1 MTAGFLAGSDLSP
14 NAIERARQRMAGR
27 YVDLTS
33 SNPTHN
39 GHLYPANGLARAAG
53 DYWATRRYTPDA
65 RGGMPAREAIAAYY
79 RDRTSE
85 PGISAESLF
94 LTASTSEAYSLLFAL
109 LAEPGDNIL
118 APRVSYPLFDLLA
131 EIHHVALRPYEMDEA
146 AGWAIDEASLL
157 AQSDER
163 TRAVLIVSPHNPTGM
178 VVERPL
184 TALTRLGL
192 PLICDEVFAEFAY
205 AKGPAPVFS
214 ALHPELPIFLLNGIS
229 KMFAL
234 PDLKLGWIGLNPP
247 AERGFGARLEVLND
261 TFLGASGL
269 AQTILPAL
277 FAEGLAFTRQMAAA
291 VRANLD
297 FAIETLATCPRLRVR
312 PPAGGYYLFPE
323 VLLCDDEESLVLDLL
338 EAGVLVHPGYFYG
351 SQTGSHIMISC
362 LTDRPRLSEGLSRL
376 IAELGDG
383 RGNHQNDLS

>member
-14 NAIERARQRMAGR
+14 NAIERARRRMAGR

-33 SNPTHN
+33 SNPTQN
-39 GHLYPANGLARAAG
+39 GHLYPPDGLARAAAA
-53 DYWATRRYTPDA
+53 YWATRRYDPDA
-65 RGGMPAREAIAAYY
+65 RGSMSAREAVASYY
-79 RDRTSE
+79 RDRTPE
-85 PGISAESLF
+85 PGISAESVL

-109 LAEPGDNIL
+109 LTEPGDNIL

-131 EIHHVALRPYEMDEA
+131 EIHHVTLRPYEMDEA
-146 AGWAIDEASLL
+146 ADWAIDEASLR
-157 AQSDER
+157 AQSDDR
-163 TRAVLIVSPHNPTGM
+163 TRAALIVSPHNPTGM

-184 TALTRLGL
+184 PALTRLGL
-192 PLICDEVFAEFAY
+192 PVICDEVFAEFAY

-214 ALHPELPIFLLNGIS
+214 ALHPELPIFALNGIS

-234 PDLKLGWIGLNPP
+234 TDMKLGWIGLNQP
-247 AERGFGARLEVLND
+247 AERAFGARLEVLND

-269 AQTILPAL
+269 TQTILPAL
-277 FAEGLAFTRQMAAA
+277 FAEGLAFTRQMVAA

-297 FAIETLATCPRLRVR
+297 FAIETLGTCPRLRVR

-323 VLLCDDEESLVLDLL
+323 VLGCEDEEALVLDLL

-351 SQTGSHIMISC
+351 CPDGSHIMISC
-362 LTDRPRLSEGLSRL
+362 LTDRPRLSEGIARL
-376 IAELGDG
+376 IAALGDLT
-383 RGNHQNDLS
+383 R